1 MSDRRISFSQYQMW
15 KGCPHRWKLNYVDK
29 VSIASIPSVA
39 LVFGTAMHETLQHYV
54 KTIQELSIKEADN
67 LDLKDMLSDCMRK
80 EYKKLLLENNNTH
93 FSTTEEMSEHYSD
106 GLEIISWLKSKRS
119 EFFQKKDHELIGI
132 ELPIN
137 IVPLESHPTV
147 RLVGYLDL
155 VIKNNLTGKIHIY
168 DFKTSTKGWSSYAK
182 NDKVKVSQLVLYKT
196 YYAEQYGVSV
206 DDIVVEYLILKRK
219 VNEDAEYSVM
229 KRRVQR
235 FEPAHGKVSQ
245 NFIKKEIEEF
255 ISNNFTSDGE
265 YMLDVLQPAIGGK
278 DYNNCRF
285 CGFNESE
292 RYCPKEKRDILPF

>member
-1 MSDRRISFSQYQMW
+1 MW

-54 KTIQELSIKEADN
+54 KTIHELSIKEADS
-67 LDLKDMLSDCMRK
+67 LDLKTMLSDCMRK

-93 FSTTEEMSEHYSD
+93 FSTTEEMNEHYSD
-106 GLEIISWLKSKRS
+106 GLEIINWLRSKRS

-137 IVPLESHPTV
+137 IVPLESHSTV
-147 RLVGYLDL
+147 KLVGYLDL

-168 DFKTSTKGWSSYAK
+168 DFKTSTRGWSSYAK

-196 YYAEQYGVSV
+196 YYAEQYGVAV

-245 NFIKKEIEEF
+245 NFIKKEIQEF
-255 ISNNFTSDGE
+255 ISNNFTTDGE
-265 YMLDVLQPAIGGK
+265 YKLDVLQPAIGGK

-292 RYCPKEKRDILPF
+292 RHCPKEKRDILPF